1 MNTELK
7 YKKFDDLLNDVAI
20 DFRLYNN
27 EGLIEPAQLIKI
39 AQKINYDIGL
49 RIHQT
54 KEVLLEIEHN
64 KTKLPDD
71 FYVFNYGYYCH
82 QYKIEDPYIKGRQ
95 TENVI
100 VPKNV
105 FLNGELCNRCQ
116 QTQNDCMCNVTYSV
130 ECQTG
135 EKIFVQVHQK
145 INKEYRIYEHTE
157 RIYISADSGKHA
169 ALENHKKSGYIKNG
183 YIYTNFDCGKILISY
198 QGALEDENGNL
209 LVLDHPMI
217 NEYYEYALKE
227 RILENLYIEGE
238 DVAQKLQYI
247 KQQLRE
253 ARKYALTIVNTPDFA
268 EMLQLWTMNRKAQY
282 SKYYNQFKS
291 NDVPYITI
299 PKR

>member
-1 MNTELK
+1 MNYELK
-7 YKKFDDLLNDVAI
+7 YKKFDDLLNDVAV

-39 AQKINYDIGL
+39 AQKVNYDLGL
-49 RIHQT
+49 KIYQT
-54 KEVLLEIEHN
+54 KEKLLEIEHN

-71 FYVFNYGYYCH
+71 FYVLNYALYCH

-95 TENVI
+95 TENII
-100 VPKNV
+100 VSKNV

-116 QTQNDCMCNVTYSV
+116 QTQTDCMCNVTYSV

-135 EKIFVQVHQK
+135 EKIFVQVVEK
-145 INKEYRIYEHTE
+145 IKKEYRTYEHTE
-157 RIYISADSGKHA
+157 RIFISADSGKNA
-169 ALENHKKSGYIKNG
+169 ALHHNEKSGYIKNG
-183 YIYTNFDCGKILISY
+183 YVYTNFNGGKIFISY
-198 QGALEDENGNL
+198 QGSLEDNEGNL

-238 DVAQKLQYI
+238 DVVQKLQYM

-268 EMLQLWTMNRKAQY
+268 EMYQLWTMNRKAQY

-291 NDVPYITI
+291 YEIPYLSL
-299 PKR
+299 PRK